1 MSAVQLDG
9 ILNAISGIPDLE
21 RGLCV
26 GNWETFDQEDDPGV
40 TEDRGRVVP
49 PLPGA
54 RGLWELGRQP
64 ATPATAT
71 GYNRRSGAV
80 FGQAT
85 PEGNGIVSE
94 KPLPKAISWLPDP
107 NGSRGRRTQRHGRV

>member
-40 TEDRGRVVP
+40 TEDRVELCLRCPVLEACGSWVVSLP
-49 PLPGA
+49 PRQRPPGTTA
-54 RGLWELGRQP
+54 GQVRCLDKRP
-64 ATPATAT
+64 RKATA
-71 GYNRRSGAV
+71 
-80 FGQAT
+80 
-85 PEGNGIVSE
+85 
-94 KPLPKAISWLPDP
+94 
-107 NGSRGRRTQRHGRV
+107 